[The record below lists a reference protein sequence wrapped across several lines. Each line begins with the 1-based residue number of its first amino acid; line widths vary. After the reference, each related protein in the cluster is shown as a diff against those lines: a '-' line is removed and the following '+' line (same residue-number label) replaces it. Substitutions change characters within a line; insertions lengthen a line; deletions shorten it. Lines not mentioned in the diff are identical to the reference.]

1 MYQLLLCQLKNDKK
15 LLEQLR
21 IGFKKTIQTKNS

>member
-1 MYQLLLCQLKNDKK
+1 MYQLLLYQLKNDKK